1 MSGEETKP
9 ETPKEETKEAPKKGN
24 EWKWGN
30 LGSAFSKAKE
40 KMSKET
46 GWFGKITIFWETFSN
61 EMRGIEVAKGEVSAE
76 AKAEAAKG
84 IEAKMAEAKA
94 ATKLD
99 EKTSD
104 ADKQFYDE
112 SLAMGVTAGNE
123 LPIEMQDAF
132 KAGKGKLEQ
141 AVKGETPEDSTL
153 DEVKAMGAAGL
164 LTITKLK
171 AKYNDPAK
179 FKEALDKLDKISD
192 SSAYPLKK
200 LLGTPALKIFKLKI
214 NIAGEGIQGVSSAL
228 GLSEKSDTMKL
239 LDSFSLSVGDA
250 MKLKGLKEQPIKDET
265 EIAAIVKKSIFPNT
279 SEANIKNVM
288 KIANKLMVEK
298 PDKIDTQTLTD
309 LVFNI
314 DDKDMK
320 RLIEILT
327 GKKAGAAKIA
337 GAPMAANDNV
347 EVMAKAA

>member
-1 MSGEETKP
+1 MAGEEIKS
-9 ETPKEETKEAPKKGN
+9 ETPKEAPKKGS

-30 LGSAFSKAKE
+30 LASAFSKAKE

-46 GWFGKITIFWETFSN
+46 GFFGKITIFWETFSN

-76 AKAEAAKG
+76 AKAEAAKS
-84 IEAKMAEAKA
+84 IEDKMKDANNNVQLSPDVAG
-94 ATKLD
+94 
-99 EKTSD
+99 
-104 ADKQFYDE
+104 ADKEFYQE

-123 LPIEMQDAF
+123 LPLEMQDAF
-132 KAGKGKLEQ
+132 KAGKGKLGK

-200 LLGTPALKIFKLKI
+200 LLGVPVLQVFRIKVDLLGEAGKLAFNK
-214 NIAGEGIQGVSSAL
+214 L
-228 GLSEKSDTMKL
+228 GMGDKSETVKL
-239 LDSFSLSVGDA
+239 LDSFSLSIDEA
-250 MKLKGLKEQPIKDET
+250 NKLKGLKEQPMKDE
-265 EIAAIVKKSIFPNT
+265 EEMAKIVKKSIFPNT

-327 GKKAGAAKIA
+327 GKKATGQ
-337 GAPMAANDNV
+337 
-347 EVMAKAA
+347 

>member
-1 MSGEETKP
+1 MAGEEKKL
-9 ETPKEETKEAPKKGN
+9 ETPKEATKEAPKENK
-24 EWKWGN
+24 WKLKN
-30 LGSAFSKAKE
+30 LGSAFSKARE
-40 KMSKET
+40 KMSKEQ
-46 GWFGKITIFWETFSN
+46 GIWNKLSIFWETFDG

-76 AKAEAAKG
+76 ARAEAAKG
-84 IEAKMAEAKA
+84 IEAKMGEAKA
-94 ATKLD
+94 AAKLD
-99 EKTSD
+99 DKTPD

-112 SLAMGVTAGNE
+112 ALAMGVTAGNE

-132 KAGKGKLEQ
+132 KAGKGKLEK

-200 LLGTPALKIFKLKI
+200 LLSVPVLQIFRIKIDLLGEAGKLALNKL
-214 NIAGEGIQGVSSAL
+214 GV
-228 GLSEKSDTMKL
+228 GDKSETIKL
-239 LDSFSLSVGDA
+239 LDSFNLSTDEA
-250 MKLKGLKEQPIKDET
+250 DKLKGLKEQPMKGEEEMAKI
-265 EIAAIVKKSIFPNT
+265 IKKSIFPNT

-327 GKKAGAAKIA
+327 GKKAA
-337 GAPMAANDNV
+337 
-347 EVMAKAA
+347 

>member
-1 MSGEETKP
+1 MAGEEIKS
-9 ETPKEETKEAPKKGN
+9 ETPKEATKEAPKKGS

-46 GWFGKITIFWETFSN
+46 GWFGKITIFWETFNN

-76 AKAEAAKG
+76 AKAEAGKS
-84 IEAKMAEAKA
+84 IEDKMKDANNNVHLSPDVAG
-94 ATKLD
+94 
-99 EKTSD
+99 
-104 ADKQFYDE
+104 ADKEFYQE

-132 KAGKGKLEQ
+132 RAGKGKLEK

-171 AKYNDPAK
+171 AKYNDPVK

-214 NIAGEGIQGVSSAL
+214 DIAGEGIQGVGSAL

-239 LDSFSLSVGDA
+239 LDSFELSVGDA
-250 MKLKGLKEQPIKDET
+250 MKLKGLKEQPMKDE
-265 EIAAIVKKSIFPNT
+265 EEVAKIIKKSIFPNT

-298 PDKIDTQTLTD
+298 PDQIDTQTLTD

-327 GKKAGAAKIA
+327 GKKATGQ
-337 GAPMAANDNV
+337 
-347 EVMAKAA
+347 